1 MAARCVMP
9 GRRQV
14 SVPGL
19 IGLLAA
25 VLTLGAPAA
34 ESDLPSA
41 LSPPEAALLRA
52 VNDYRAAR
60 GLPRWVPD
68 AGLASI
74 ARAHS
79 ADMLQ
84 RQTLSH
90 EGFKARARR
99 TGSHLCVENLVVG
112 AASAEVAV
120 AAWRKSTDHHA
131 NLLDPQVKWAGIG
144 VAGPYAT
151 LLACS
156 TPMPPVVEVPPI
168 VNRP

>member
-1 MAARCVMP
+1 MAGRCVMP
-9 GRRQV
+9 GRRRV
-14 SVPGL
+14 SVRRV
-19 IGLLAA
+19 IGLLAG
-25 VLTLGAPAA
+25 VLTLGSPAA
-34 ESDLPSA
+34 GNDLAASLSA
-41 LSPPEAALLRA
+41 AEADLLRA

-90 EGFKARARR
+90 EGFTARARR
-99 TGSHLCVENLVVG
+99 TGSHLCVENLVGG

-120 AAWRKSTDHHA
+120 AAWRKSPDHHA

-151 LLACS
+151 LLACA
-156 TPMPPVVEVPPI
+156 TPVPPVVEFPPI